1 MNADP
6 PPPRFWPPALGLVA
20 LFGLLGPAVGGALAI
35 PLAFAFAVPSSVDVV
50 SNIGWVAA
58 AIGHG
63 FILIPAYLFGLGP
76 AIGAG
81 LVYALA
87 DSAAPERAPRALI
100 AAAIGALF
108 AYVLVLALISLGAFI
123 VGMIGEGWREMLSDW
138 IGSPFAEEG
147 GGALTEA
154 IVVSGAAAAFVCS
167 LAASL
172 LGLTTRAPMT
182 TARSAPK

>member
-1 MNADP
+1 MNAEP
-6 PPPRFWPPALGLVA
+6 PPKRFWAPAFGLVA

-35 PLAFAFAVPSSVDVV
+35 PLAFAFTASSNAEVV

-58 AIGHG
+58 AIGHA
-63 FILIPAYLFGLGP
+63 FIFIPAYVFGLGP

-100 AAAIGALF
+100 AAAIGGVF
-108 AYVLVLALISLGAFI
+108 AYALVAALISLGNF
-123 VGMIGEGWREMLSDW
+123 VVTMIGEGWRDMASDW

-147 GGALTEA
+147 GSALSEA

-167 LAASL
+167 LTASL
-172 LGLTTRAPMT
+172 LGLTTRARM
-182 TARSAPK
+182 TARSPAT